1 MKHNHPRW
9 GKGRGA
15 IGIKRKEREDVKN
28 KGRKRYLYV
37 SKFFRR

>member
-15 IGIKRKEREDVKN
+15 MGINKRREVKK